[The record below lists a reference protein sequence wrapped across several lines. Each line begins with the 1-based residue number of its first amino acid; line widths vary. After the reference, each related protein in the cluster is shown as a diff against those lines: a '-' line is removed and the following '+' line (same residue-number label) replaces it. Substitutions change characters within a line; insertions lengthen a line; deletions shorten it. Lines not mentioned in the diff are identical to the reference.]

1 MGPCGQWSSAHPW
14 LGTLVRHV
22 LCAVGTMTM
31 AGTGAVSG
39 ATLPP
44 APGPLGM
51 RQATT
56 P

>member
-1 MGPCGQWSSAHPW
+1 
-14 LGTLVRHV
+14 
-22 LCAVGTMTM
+22 MTM